1 MMLRWK
7 AAMNTSLQIALGIVI
22 GLMGLLQVPEN
33 PLVGSSALLVGGFL
47 ILQGVDHLC

>member
-22 GLMGLLQVPEN
+22 GLVGLIQVPDN
-33 PLVGSSALLVGGFL
+33 PLVGSCSLLIGGFL
-47 ILQGVDHLC
+47 ILQGVDNWC